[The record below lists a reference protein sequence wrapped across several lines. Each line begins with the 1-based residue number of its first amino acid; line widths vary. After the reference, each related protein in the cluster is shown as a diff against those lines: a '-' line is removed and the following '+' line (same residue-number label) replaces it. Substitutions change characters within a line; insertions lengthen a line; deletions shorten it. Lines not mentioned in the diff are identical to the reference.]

1 VYFWVAILYKIAG
14 LSTAISTYFAY
25 FCYDTC
31 HRSFVDQSTMQL
43 ADFSYDLPDQLIA
56 RYPLAERSASR
67 LLLLNAQGVEDR
79 MVRDLPDLLNAG
91 DLLVLNDT
99 RVIKARMH
107 GSKASGGLVEM
118 LVERITG
125 ECTALAHL
133 RASNAPKAGQTLR
146 FAQGALQV
154 TVQGRQDNLFM
165 VEFDQPVLPALE
177 QYGELPIPP
186 YFNRAADASDDSRY
200 QTVFNDPAKAASVA
214 APTAGLHMDD
224 VLLAQLAAKGVER
237 AFVTLHVGAGTFQP
251 VRTSDITQ
259 HHMHSE
265 WGDVPAETV
274 AKIAETR
281 ARGGKVIAVGTT
293 ATRALES
300 AAKACD
306 TANGGVLAA
315 WSGETN
321 IFIYPSYQFAVVDRL
336 MTNFHLPESTLLMLV
351 SALAG
356 REAVMAAYHHAI
368 AQQYRFFSY
377 GDAMLIDRAD

>member
-1 VYFWVAILYKIAG
+1 
-14 LSTAISTYFAY
+14 
-25 FCYDTC
+25 
-31 HRSFVDQSTMQL
+31 MQL

-67 LLLLNAQGVEDR
+67 LLLLNAQGVQDR

-133 RASNAPKAGQTLR
+133 RASNAAKAGQTLS
-146 FAQGALQV
+146 FAQDALQV

-224 VLLAQLAAKGVER
+224 ALLAQLAAKGVER

-356 REAVMAAYHHAI
+356 REAVMAAYQHAI

>member
-1 VYFWVAILYKIAG
+1 VCFWVAILYKIAV
-14 LSTAISTYFAY
+14 LSTRHCSYFSY
-25 FCYDTC
+25 FCYDTRY
-31 HRSFVDQSTMQL
+31 RSFVDQPTMQL

-67 LLLLNAQGVEDR
+67 LLLLNAQGIQDR
-79 MVRDLPDLLNAG
+79 MVRDLPDLLSAG

-107 GSKASGGLVEM
+107 GQKASGGLVEM

-133 RASNAPKAGQTLR
+133 RASNAAKAGQILS
-146 FAQGALQV
+146 FAQGALHV

-165 VEFDQPVLPALE
+165 VEFDQPILPALE

-200 QTVFNDPAKAASVA
+200 QTVFHDPAKAASVA
-214 APTAGLHMDD
+214 APTAGLHIDD
-224 VLLAQLAAKGVER
+224 ALLAQLDAKGIER

-306 TANGGVLAA
+306 TANGGTLAA

-356 REAVMAAYHHAI
+356 REAVMAAYYHAI